1 MIRRPPRSTRTD
13 TLFPYT
19 TLFRS
24 PLPTATTQRFPAGL
38 DQPLQQFAASVD
50 PELRES
56 FFAFPRAGGRIL
68 AQFHRDEKDARGRP
82 TERGVTVDIDPHT
95 LQIENRRAGDA
106 EQMDAGDRSNRLADF
121 FVHLERQ
128 SAV

>member
-1 MIRRPPRSTRTD
+1 MIRLPQRETKSLLAIHGWSAVFLGLLLYVVIVTGVASVFAD
-13 TLFPYT
+13 EIGDWA
-19 TLFRS
+19 S

-68 AQFHRDEKDARGRP
+68 RSEERRVGKACVSTGRSRWSP
-82 TERGVTVDIDPHT
+82 YH
-95 LQIENRRAGDA
+95 
-106 EQMDAGDRSNRLADF
+106 
-121 FVHLERQ
+121 
-128 SAV
+128 